1 MLRARFKSE
10 SRLIMDQVNNTIKRL
25 EKMIKEAELKIDFMK
40 SCMAKQLAVA
50 KHFTEKE
57 SSILKSIE
65 SLSRLAEQALKMKDE
80 FAAKNYIREKIN
92 EQNKLLE
99 LQSIRKRHHQN
110 TETLQKSLR
119 KTIFDL
125 DNMIV
130 QKETLQSR
138 YMMLKS
144 ELDLINQFG
153 GSNHSEL
160 LENILLEINEACKVT
175 MSDTDDEQQK
185 TSDDADTFANVE
197 REFLF
202 LKNRLG
208 MQ

>member
-10 SRLIMDQVNNTIKRL
+10 SRLIMDQVNNTIKRF

-80 FAAKNYIREKIN
+80 SAAKNYIREKIN

-138 YMMLKS
+138 YMMLKN

>member
-80 FAAKNYIREKIN
+80 SAAKNYIREKIN

-138 YMMLKS
+138 YMMLKN